1 MMGWAVL
8 KHCCWWKRKC
18 MSAPA
23 TAQSKISDD
32 ELFAEWQR
40 LHYLFI
46 WPLYN
51 IVNCDVLKW
60 IQTRGSVMRT
70 YWISV
75 RGRLNPPGSPHT
87 SHPAPPLPS
96 WHSGGEVTSLTA
108 RLLALWRSS
117 IKAAWRSGVHTWKTR
132 STNEQTTFTGCP
144 NTYQAWP
151 LEMSYQAPARRAGI
165 KTQYSLISLKCKL
178 NARTCGWA
186 VPSLP
191 VIIQTP
197 SLVNYCH

>member
-1 MMGWAVL
+1 MRLWLKLHTFRMGWAAGG
-8 KHCCWWKRKC
+8 KE
-18 MSAPA
+18 SAC
-23 TAQSKISDD
+23 QHQCKISDD
-32 ELFAEWQR
+32 ELFWEWQR

-60 IQTRGSVMRT
+60 IQTRGTVMRT

-87 SHPAPPLPS
+87 SRPASLCPRGAAGGKWHHP
-96 WHSGGEVTSLTA
+96 A

-117 IKAAWRSGVHTWKTR
+117 IKPVWRYRVYTPKTR
-132 STNEQTTFTGCP
+132 SANKQTTFTGCP

-151 LEMSYQAPARRAGI
+151 LEMSSIRRRDV
-165 KTQYSLISLKCKL
+165 LELKHNTAWSAL
-178 NARTCGWA
+178 NGSWMQELADEL
-186 VPSLP
+186 SLP
-191 VIIQTP
+191 C
-197 SLVNYCH
+197 L

>member
-1 MMGWAVL
+1 MRLWLKLHKFTMGWAAG
-8 KHCCWWKRKC
+8 RKESTRQHQC
-18 MSAPA
+18 
-23 TAQSKISDD
+23 KISDD
-32 ELFAEWQR
+32 ELFWEWQR

-87 SHPAPPLPS
+87 SRPASLCPRGTAGGKWHHP
-96 WHSGGEVTSLTA
+96 A

-117 IKAAWRSGVHTWKTR
+117 IKPAWRQSLHFKNMKHEQANNFYGVPQHL
-132 STNEQTTFTGCP
+132 S
-144 NTYQAWP
+144 
-151 LEMSYQAPARRAGI
+151 
-165 KTQYSLISLKCKL
+165 SLTPRDVLLYASE
-178 NARTCGWA
+178 TCW
-186 VPSLP
+186 
-191 VIIQTP
+191 
-197 SLVNYCH
+197 N